1 MMDSE
6 EIVEFIENHR
16 DLIKSQN
23 FQKKFVDLIQE
34 TKENEE
40 VNLGLEEDYEIKNKL
55 PFEDDYAKGHYD
67 VWLMPWIRDRIARN
81 QNVLGL
87 FIGPTGSGKSY
98 SAMELA
104 RSIDSTFL
112 PNKSVYFD
120 VLPFI
125 QEVVR
130 GNLQRGNSLILDD
143 AGVFMNSR
151 DWQSIQNRA
160 ISVVAQSFRY
170 RNLITFITVPKW
182 DYIDAQTRGLFNI
195 IFVAT
200 HQQGVFKIF
209 IPKEVHKTLKQ
220 ADTFLTYPR
229 VPKPNSRIYK
239 PITVKTARY
248 RLVLDNI
255 AQEYEA
261 KRAIMIQR
269 IQNEILEELEA
280 AINNKNNKE
289 VDKAAKK
296 IGIKDFVKK
305 LSSKGLSQ
313 RDIGDVYGISVAT
326 VNRILNKE

>member
-1 MMDSE
+1 MMNSE
-6 EIVEFIENHR
+6 EIVKFIETHR
-16 DLIKSQN
+16 DFIKSQH
-23 FQKKFVDLIQE
+23 FQKKFVELISE
-34 TKENEE
+34 GKKEEE
-40 VNLGLEEDYEIKNKL
+40 QSTELDVEYEIKNQL
-55 PFEDDYAKGHYD
+55 PFEDNYAEGHYD
-67 VWLMPWIRDRIARN
+67 VWLMPWIRDRIYRN

-104 RSIDSTFL
+104 RSVDATFM
-112 PNKSVYFD
+112 PHKSVYFD

-130 GNLQRGNSLILDD
+130 GNLKRGNALILDD

-248 RLVLDNI
+248 RLVLEDI
-255 AQEYEA
+255 AKEYEA

-313 RDIGDVYGISVAT
+313 RDIADVYGISVAT
-326 VNRILNKE
+326 VNRILKG

>member
-1 MMDSE
+1 MMNSE

-16 DLIKSQN
+16 ELIKSQN

-34 TKENEE
+34 AKGNEE
-40 VNLGLEEDYEIKNKL
+40 ESSDLEEDYDIKNKL

-104 RSIDSTFL
+104 RSVDSSFM

-130 GNLQRGNSLILDD
+130 GNLQRGNALILDD

-151 DWQSIQNRA
+151 DWQSIQNKA
-160 ISVVAQSFRY
+160 VSIVSQSFRY

-195 IFVAT
+195 IFIAT
-200 HQQGVFKIF
+200 EEQGVFKIF
-209 IPKEVHKTLKQ
+209 IPKETHKTLKK

-229 VPKPNSRIYK
+229 EPKPNTKIYQA
-239 PITVKTARY
+239 ITIKTTHF
-248 RLVLDNI
+248 RLIPDDI
-255 AQEYEA
+255 AKEYEA
-261 KRAIMIQR
+261 KRGVMIQR
-269 IQNEILEELEA
+269 IQSEILEALEG
-280 AINNKNNKE
+280 AI
-289 VDKAAKK
+289 V
-296 IGIKDFVKK
+296 
-305 LSSKGLSQ
+305 
-313 RDIGDVYGISVAT
+313 
-326 VNRILNKE
+326 